1 MTTFNR
7 DGKYDGYV
15 SNGLYSLI
23 PTLLELP
30 DIKCGEIEEKFRKLI
45 EDLLT
50 DIHNINDPSK
60 KMLYDD
66 NVHLKNAREVIQ
78 AMFACFNCIIQKI
91 KDENITGNCIEV
103 PETNPEGS
111 IANISKSLNILQQT
125 FGLLGPEPIDN
136 ETSVSESQ
144 TISTDSP
151 RSSSYSPRSSSEI
164 SSLTNPSFSP
174 RSSSNSTN
182 ISSFTRSR

>member
-1 MTTFNR
+1 MNSITTFNR

-15 SNGLYSLI
+15 GNGLYSLI

-50 DIHNINDPSK
+50 DIHNINDPTK

-91 KDENITGNCIEV
+91 KDENITGDCIEV
-103 PETNPEGS
+103 PETNPEGT
-111 IANISKSLNILQQT
+111 IVNISKSLNILQQT

-151 RSSSYSPRSSSEI
+151 RSSSNSTEI

-182 ISSFTRSR
+182 ISSLTRSR

>member
-15 SNGLYSLI
+15 GNGLYSLI

-103 PETNPEGS
+103 PETNSEGS

-151 RSSSYSPRSSSEI
+151 RSSTNSRSSSEI

-182 ISSFTRSR
+182 ISSLTRSR